1 MKSKS
6 FLSVILILC
15 WITGLSFHANAADQ
29 TNITIKDIEYLA
41 GDDFVQLHFK
51 INKMIPIPDVFYPD
65 KNDNTRIIMRIHNG
79 AVKTGKKLL
88 TFNSSVIHTVAIDN
102 NPTYSDVKI
111 QLKDQVNYRVFTNR
125 KGLYIEFPKIKN
137 LHAANTA
144 PPKRPEKKAEPSAK
158 KTTKPN
164 TPTVQKPAEKKSAP
178 AMVPNTPP
186 AATPGPGPSYIDD
199 IIVKDKSA
207 SSITFD
213 IVMSKKADF
222 YVIPIPDE
230 PVRLAIDFKNTHSKR
245 IKKIVDAL
253 NVKGIRGAYNSS
265 SVYRL
270 VFDLHYLK
278 NYKVSPKDNNGNII
292 EVAFFDKAPKKRS
305 HTALNIPKTKPISN
319 KSNTKA
325 KKKKNASNASKA
337 KANKKKSND
346 VQKDIKKDT
355 NKVAQKDAS
364 KAEKKS
370 SAVTIEYGEKHKSD
384 IMVKQNGSSVELTDG
399 HEENNKALQAAIK
412 RAQAKEKASQKKV
425 NKIPSIRTQTAPSEQ
440 HETPND
446 FFGDEKADVTLDSA
460 QSRGNRD
467 IDLTSITYENRTIAS
482 GTRQYKGKKYG
493 FNFHNADLKDVIK
506 FISKMSG
513 LNIVMDPG
521 VSGRVTTQLTDVPWD
536 QALELFL
543 KINGLDMI
551 QEGNILRI
559 GSVEKLAAEAE
570 KRRQLKDARQMEDD
584 LEVVTKTLSFAKV
597 SEVSALLKKQLT
609 KRGEIME
616 DARTNTL
623 IISEIPDKI
632 KELLELIKVLDT
644 PNPQVSIEA
653 RIVET
658 KTNFME
664 SFGIQWGY
672 NLIADASHGNQTT
685 LKFPNSIGIQGNQ
698 FTSASS
704 PLVGPLGGYAVN
716 FPASGAQAGT
726 VFTFGN
732 VANTFR
738 LDAALSAM
746 QSDGHARI
754 ISAPKT
760 TTQNN
765 MEATIMQ
772 GKQIPVQT
780 IQNNTIT
787 VIYRPAALELKVTP
801 QITADGTVV
810 TTLEIKNNQA
820 DFANLVNGIPPI
832 DTQSLKTTVMVPDG
846 GTIVIGGMYKV
857 EKSTSD
863 SGVPVLSKIPLL
875 GNLFKSST
883 KRKDQVELLV
893 FITPRII
900 K

>member
-6 FLSVILILC
+6 FLSVILILF
-15 WITGLSFHANAADQ
+15 WITGLSLHANAADQ
-29 TNITIKDIEYLA
+29 NNITIKNIEYLA

-79 AVKTGKKLL
+79 AVVTGKKLL

-111 QLKDQVNYRVFTNR
+111 QLKEQVNYRVFTNR

-137 LHAANTA
+137 LQAANKTVKQPAKAKA
-144 PPKRPEKKAEPSAK
+144 PPRRKPPAKKAAK
-158 KTTKPN
+158 KVAKP
-164 TPTVQKPAEKKSAP
+164 TPPPVL
-178 AMVPNTPP
+178 NTPP
-186 AATPGPGPSYIDD
+186 AVKPAKGPTYIND
-199 IIVKDKSA
+199 IVVRDKSK
-207 SSITFD
+207 STITFD
-213 IVMSKKADF
+213 IVMTKKADF

-245 IKKIVDAL
+245 IKKIVDTL
-253 NVKGIRGAYNSS
+253 NVKGIRGAYNTAN
-265 SVYRL
+265 VYRL

-278 NYKVSPKDNNGNII
+278 NYKVSPKNNKGNII

-305 HTALNIPKTKPISN
+305 HTALNIPRTKPAPN
-319 KSNTKA
+319 KSKA
-325 KKKKNASNASKA
+325 RKVNAGKANANKSKKKADK
-337 KANKKKSND
+337 KANKTPNRTKRAANKKAAK
-346 VQKDIKKDT
+346 QGG
-355 NKVAQKDAS
+355 
-364 KAEKKS
+364 
-370 SAVTIEYGEKHKSD
+370 VTIEYGEKHKSD
-384 IMVKQNGSSVELTDG
+384 IVVKRKGGSVELTDQ
-399 HEENNKALQAAIK
+399 HEDNNKALQDAIK
-412 RAQAKEKASQKKV
+412 RAQAKEKVTRK
-425 NKIPSIRTQTAPSEQ
+425 KIPPIRTQAAPSEK

-446 FFGDEKADVTLDSA
+446 FFGDEKAA
-460 QSRGNRD
+460 AGQEKIERGKRD

-482 GTRQYKGKKYG
+482 GTRQYRGKKYG

-521 VSGRVTTQLTDVPWD
+521 VSGRVTTQLKDVPWD

-559 GSVEKLAAEAE
+559 GSVDKLASEAA
-570 KRRQLKDARQMEDD
+570 KRRLLKDARQMEDD

-597 SEVSALLKKQLT
+597 SEVSSLLKKQLT

-623 IISEIPDKI
+623 IISEVPNKI

-658 KTNFME
+658 KTNFIE

-685 LKFPNSIGIQGNQ
+685 LKFPNSVGVYGNQ
-698 FTSASS
+698 FTSTAS

-716 FPASGAQAGT
+716 LPASGAMAGT

-738 LDAALSAM
+738 LDAAISAM
-746 QSDGHARI
+746 QTNGHARI

-810 TTLEIKNNQA
+810 CTLEIQNNAA

-832 DTQSLKTTVMVPDG
+832 ETQSIKTTVMVPDG

-863 SGVPVLSKIPLL
+863 NGVPVLSKIPLL

-883 KRKDQVELLV
+883 KRKEQVELLV